1 MAETAKEEEFLTE
14 KSAEYQNL
22 IEDRLLAA
30 YTRIR
35 TSVRNGSSCSIE
47 RGLLQ
52 DHSYHSTANTEISR
66 KKKSLLMS
74 IQEEY

>member
-22 IEDRLLAA
+22 IEDRLAA

-35 TSVRNGSSCSIE
+35 TSVRNGLAVSSSKE
-47 RGLLQ
+47 VLLQ
-52 DHSYHSTANTEISR
+52 DLYIPPQTQVEIVSER
-66 KKKSLLMS
+66 KSLLMS
-74 IQEEY
+74 IQEEF